1 MKFPESFIL
10 GIPYL
15 FLKKIPYAWLAA
27 VIFWSRPPVLSG
39 ALLAVVAL
47 GLLAMLWQRK
57 AWEAKITREQNR
69 SGAGPYIDRPHAPRL
84 YQLRNLALLFLTS
97 GLLAWLLNGR
107 LALSGW
113 QWFFLLTGFML
124 LYKDTLL
131 LGATVTYILTDQ
143 GVGIHFIPGHVD
155 YRLFFK
161 YHEIRQAARKRLP
174 RPHPPHWELIT
185 PVRFPQEGVLLSAKN
200 RNGFSQQLQGELF
213 LAPTD
218 IEVFLEHISRRVFIP
233 REPLEAPAS

>member
-1 MKFPESFIL
+1 MKFLESFIL

-27 VIFWSRPPVLSG
+27 VIFWSQPPIISS
-39 ALLAVVAL
+39 ALLAIVAL

-57 AWEAKITREQNR
+57 AWEAKITREQHR
-69 SGAGPYIDRPHAPRL
+69 GAAGPYIDRPHAPRL
-84 YQLRNLALLFLTS
+84 YQLRNLALLFLAS
-97 GLLAWLLNGR
+97 GLLAWLLRGR
-107 LALSGW
+107 LYLGGW
-113 QWFFLLTGFML
+113 QWFFLLAGFMI

-161 YHEIRQAARKRLP
+161 YHEIRQAARKQLP
-174 RPHPPHWELIT
+174 RPQPLGWELIA
-185 PVRFPQEGVLLSAKN
+185 PVRSPQEGVLLSAKN
-200 RNGFSQQLQGELF
+200 RNGFSPQLQGELF
-213 LAPTD
+213 LAPSS
-218 IEVFLEHISRRVFIP
+218 IEAFLEHIAPRVYILP
-233 REPLEAPAS
+233 NLPQSPG